1 MCPQQACYSVIKSWF
16 WSPLRALVYAVF
28 GGAGN
33 LSLWTGCCERWCW
46 ASSRASISH
55 PGEFLWTTGG
65 GSLGESL
72 FPQSELF
79 SVLQHYSLLGLC
91 DQKPQSKLNCSQTSG
106 VYHNANWS
114 YSYRM
119 AGSTAD
125 ANCRCWAFWWSWIL
139 MFIWIHFLERKFI
152 S

>member
-16 WSPLRALVYAVF
+16 WWPLRALVYAVF
-28 GGAGN
+28 GGTGN
-33 LSLWTGCCERWCW
+33 FSLWTGCCERWCW

-91 DQKPQSKLNCSQTSG
+91 DQVKNLNLNWIAHKLQVCITMQTDHIATGWLVLQLMQTVDAELFGEAEYWCS
-106 VYHNANWS
+106 
-114 YSYRM
+114 
-119 AGSTAD
+119 
-125 ANCRCWAFWWSWIL
+125 FE
-139 MFIWIHFLERKFI
+139 FIF
-152 S
+152 